1 MEINEP
7 FNKEKNGQIV
17 NSEPVDIYLSE
28 PKSIRN
34 SWLKAIEIEYMNLID
49 NNTFNLK
56 ENPLEGDQ
64 IIPTS
69 MIYKAKS
76 TSSGT
81 LEKLKARCCARGD
94 LIKDPQ
100 DQDNWSNCASQRTVR
115 EFIPTEK
122 SLKRKK

>member
-1 MEINEP
+1 ML
-7 FNKEKNGQIV
+7 KQ
-17 NSEPVDIYLSE
+17 L
-28 PKSIRN
+28 KSIRN
-34 SWLKAIEIEYMNLID
+34 SWLKDIKLEYMNLIN

-81 LEKLKARCCARGD
+81 LEKLKARCCAR
-94 LIKDPQ
+94 
-100 DQDNWSNCASQRTVR
+100 
-115 EFIPTEK
+115 
-122 SLKRKK
+122 

>member
-1 MEINEP
+1 
-7 FNKEKNGQIV
+7 
-17 NSEPVDIYLSE
+17 
-28 PKSIRN
+28 
-34 SWLKAIEIEYMNLID
+34 MNLIN

-56 ENPLEGDQ
+56 ETPLEGDQ

-94 LIKDPQ
+94 LIKDPH
-100 DQDNWSNCASQRTVR
+100 DQDNWSSCASQRTVR
-115 EFIPTEK
+115 EFIATAT
-122 SLKRKK
+122 SLDSKIKQLDFIGSYLQANMRGRMFIKLQPELSPFFIELKILQQTTLLK